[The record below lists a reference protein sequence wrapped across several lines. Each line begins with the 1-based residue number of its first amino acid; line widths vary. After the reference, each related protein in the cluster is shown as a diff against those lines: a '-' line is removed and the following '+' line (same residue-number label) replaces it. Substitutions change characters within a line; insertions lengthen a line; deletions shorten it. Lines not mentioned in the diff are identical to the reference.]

1 VRHIAASIAAL
12 HNEISLDCAVRYVRL
27 IARRDGETAMNA
39 DHCEHVIAYLN
50 YLMMTCFDQAKY
62 RELQRRWA
70 YYRNRNDQSKG

>member
-1 VRHIAASIAAL
+1 
-12 HNEISLDCAVRYVRL
+12 
-27 IARRDGETAMNA
+27 MNA